1 MGESQINLY
10 ESQALRE
17 VVGPVIRPGG
27 FELTER
33 GLSHCRLV
41 PGARVLDVGC
51 GTGVVVDYIRQKYG
65 LAAVGIDFSSVL
77 LEEGIRTYVGSPLV
91 RGRAEQLP
99 AADGIF
105 EAVLCECVLSLCR
118 QPLNVLREIRRVMQA
133 GGYLVLSDV
142 YTRDPAAPAW
152 SAKPSI
158 HSCLLGAVDKKTVL
172 DRVADAGYELLMWE
186 DHSPLL
192 KQLAAQLAWT
202 YGSLDDFWSA
212 VGGSCAA
219 GAMGTNRTGACV
231 WPGYFL
237 LVARK
242 R

>member
-1 MGESQINLY
+1 MGESQLNLY
-10 ESQALRE
+10 ESQALLE
-17 VVGPVIRPGG
+17 VVGPAIRPGG

-33 GLSHCRLV
+33 GLSHCRLA

-51 GTGVVVDYIRQKYG
+51 GTGVVVDFVRRKYG

-77 LEEGIRTYVGSPLV
+77 LEEGIRAHGGSPLV

-99 AADGIF
+99 VTDGIF

-118 QPLNVLREIRRVMQA
+118 EPQNVLREIQRVMQA
-133 GGYLVLSDV
+133 GGCLVLSDV
-142 YTRDPAAPAW
+142 YTRGPAGPAW
-152 SAKPSI
+152 SAQPSI
-158 HSCLLGAVDKKTVL
+158 HCCLQGAVDRTTVL
-172 DRVADAGYELLMWE
+172 DRVADAGFDLLMWE

-192 KQLAAQLAWT
+192 NQLAARLAWT
-202 YGSLDDFWSA
+202 YGSLDNFWSE
-212 VGGSCAA
+212 VGGFCAA
-219 GAMGTNRTGACV
+219 GAMGTSRTGACIR
-231 WPGYFL
+231 PGYFL